1 MPGAQ
6 RVKVLGT
13 WLVEEGV
20 TGAVGLRCYGSGWL
34 RRE

>member
-1 MPGAQ
+1 VPGAQ

-20 TGAVGLRCYGSGWL
+20 TDAVGLRK
-34 RRE
+34 E

>member
-20 TGAVGLRCYGSGWL
+20 TDAVGLRSYGSCWF
-34 RRE
+34 RKE